1 MRSDRSLA
9 ALSLLLLAAA
19 GCHTKELDPL
29 RAALPP
35 LPPTGGPAITAAGQL
50 ATANFDAERVPGP
63 ASQGLVG
70 DYYMRN
76 DKVRL
81 VVQAPG
87 RAIGP
92 CPFGGNV
99 IDFDRVDGPVG
110 DQLGEVSA
118 FLQLGRTFAFDSAEV
133 VRDGSQGGPAVLRF
147 FGHDAK
153 NDFINIPG
161 LGSFALGL
169 SEDVLADVDLGLRVA
184 VTYILMPGET
194 HVRMVYTMLNPGEER
209 VDTLWGTLS
218 DTGAGPEIFH
228 PYLGFGEM
236 QIDDVLASTKLPL
249 VKYAA
254 LLGRDVE
261 LAYGIVPIYED
272 RAVSGASLAI
282 AGVDVEVYDIG
293 ALFDAFGEGG
303 WSLSVPAG
311 GTASREVDLVLGR
324 DVADVTAQAHA
335 LRGEETVPFSG
346 TVEDE
351 AGGVTAARVMVL
363 DLDAEESAQFVTT
376 ATADA
381 HGRFSGA
388 LPPGRYRFAAEGDG
402 LRRGE
407 AVTATL
413 PASDL
418 ALRVPSAALLDY
430 RVTDRSGEPIP
441 AKISVLGA
449 PAAPPDRR
457 FRDSVTDAL
466 PYGIAAWRHSL
477 AGDSSLAT
485 RYDAPIKL
493 APGRYRVAVTRGP
506 EWSRFEQVVDLTAA
520 GARIDAVLDHV
531 APTPGYV
538 ACDFHQHSHLSPDA
552 VATPVD
558 RVVSYLV
565 DGVDFISSSD
575 HDYLTD
581 YAPLIDM
588 LGVGDLL
595 DSAIGVETTTWDY
608 GHYIGFPL
616 VPDLDSPNHGALDW
630 AGGELGLNLTPP
642 QILDGLRALGAK
654 VVQVNHP
661 RSTPGDFSSFQQSF
675 DRVGLRFDF
684 AARTFYG
691 DATLMPVSAE
701 LLGLPPDA
709 ELFAPTFDTHEIYNG
724 FHIIA
729 TAEGDRVDGRVD
741 TNLRD
746 WMNFLS
752 FGFTPAPT
760 GVSDSH
766 EWISSPGGLPRT
778 LVRVPDDSQAA
789 IAHGLADEVIRTLR
803 GDGVPKDVIVTN
815 APFIQFSVD
824 GKGVGDTVAH
834 SGGPLALHVAAS
846 APSWAAIDT
855 IEIFANETFTIPTP
869 KGMQPEPVSPA
880 LCYSSRT
887 PAPARCASA
896 LGGVRPLVATLVEDT
911 PGQTAHWELVVDDT
925 VDPTDLLARQRPGA
939 KGKDLWLVARV
950 TGDVGLYPMIP
961 AGLDEMTPLA
971 ELVDSLDLSGR
982 AVPAL
987 AFTNAIF
994 VDGDGGGWRGPFQ
1007 P

>member
-1 MRSDRSLA
+1 MRLGRSLSV
-9 ALSLLLLAAA
+9 LSLLLLAAA
-19 GCHTKELDPL
+19 GCHTKEPDPL
-29 RAALPP
+29 RAALPT
-35 LPPTGGPAITAAGQL
+35 LPPTGGPVVTAAGQL
-50 ATANFDAERVPGP
+50 TAANFEAERVAGP

-99 IDFDRVDGPVG
+99 IDFDRVDEPAG

-118 FLQLGRTFAFDSAEV
+118 FLQLGRTFSFDSAEI
-133 VRDGSQGGPAVLRF
+133 VRDGSKGGPAVLRF
-147 FGHDAK
+147 YGHDAK
-153 NDFINIPG
+153 DDFINIPG
-161 LGSFALGL
+161 LGSFAVGI
-169 SEDVLADVDLGLRVA
+169 SDEFLADVDLHLRAA

-194 HVRMVYTMLNPGEER
+194 HVRMIYTMYNAGESD
-209 VDTLWGTLS
+209 VNTLWGTLS

-236 QIDDVLASTKLPL
+236 QISDVLDSSKLPL

-254 LLGRDVE
+254 LLGRRVD
-261 LAYGIVPIYED
+261 LAYGIVPIYAD
-272 RAVSGASLAI
+272 PSVSSASLAI

-293 ALFDAFGEGG
+293 DLFDAFGRKG
-303 WSLSVPAG
+303 WSLNVPVG

-324 DVADVTAQAHA
+324 DVADVTAQVHG
-335 LRGEETVPFSG
+335 LRGEATVPFAG
-346 TVEDE
+346 TVEGG
-351 AGGVTAARVMVL
+351 AGARVMVL
-363 DLDAEESAQFVTT
+363 DLDAPEKSQFVTT
-376 ATADA
+376 ATADSS
-381 HGRFSGA
+381 GRFAGA
-388 LPPGRYRFAAEGDG
+388 LPPGRYSFTAEGDG
-402 LRRGE
+402 FRRG
-407 AVTATL
+407 AALTATL
-413 PASDL
+413 PAGDL
-418 ALRVPSAALLDY
+418 ALSVPPAAWLDY
-430 RVTDRSGEPIP
+430 RVTDRDGDPIP
-441 AKISVLGA
+441 AKITVLGE

-466 PYGIAAWRHSL
+466 PHGVANWRHSL
-477 AGDSSLAT
+477 GGDSSLAT
-485 RYDAPIKL
+485 RYDAPIPL
-493 APGRYRVAVTRGP
+493 APGRYRVVVTRGP
-506 EWSRFEQVVDLTAA
+506 EWSRYEQVIDLTAS
-520 GARIDAVLDHV
+520 GARVDAVLDHV
-531 APTPGYV
+531 APTPGYL

-552 VATPVD
+552 VAPPAD

-575 HDYLTD
+575 HDYLFD
-581 YAPLIDM
+581 YRPLIDM
-588 LGVGDLL
+588 LGAGDLL
-595 DSAIGVETTTWDY
+595 DSAVGEETTTWDY

-616 VPDLDSPNHGALDW
+616 TPDPDSPNHGALDW

-642 QILDGLRALGAK
+642 QILDGLRALGAQ

-661 RSTPGDFSSFQQSF
+661 RSTPDDFSSFQQGF

-684 AARTFYG
+684 TARTFYG
-691 DATLMPVSAE
+691 DAALMPVSAE

-709 ELFAPTFDTHEIYNG
+709 ELFAPTFDTHELYNG
-724 FHIIA
+724 FHV
-729 TAEGDRVDGRVD
+729 TQTPEGERIDNRVD

-789 IAHGLADEVIRTLR
+789 IAHGLADEVIRTLL

-815 APFIQFSVD
+815 GPFIQFSVD
-824 GKGVGDTVAH
+824 GTGIGGTVAH
-834 SGGPLALHVAAS
+834 SSGPLAVHVAVTS
-846 APSWAAIDT
+846 PEWAPVDT
-855 IEIFANETFTIPTP
+855 VEIFANETFTVPTP
-869 KGMQPEPVSPA
+869 KGMEPEPLRPA
-880 LCYSSRT
+880 LCYTSRE

-896 LGGVRPLVATLVEDT
+896 IGGPRPLVATLVEDT
-911 PGQTAHWELVVDDT
+911 PGQTAHWEISVDDT
-925 VDPTDLLARQRPGA
+925 VDPETLLARQRAGA
-939 KGKDLWLVARV
+939 RGQDLWLVART

-961 AGLDEMTPLA
+961 TGLDPATPIA
-971 ELVDSLDLSGR
+971 ELVDDLDLIGR
-982 AVPAL
+982 GVPGL